1 MDNGTGRLDC
11 MAEKIIKIEK
21 VKNNSVTE
29 YLHYLECAHVET
41 RLKKLVSSKMVCT
54 QCKNAA
60 LVQPTIVEE
69 PVVEEYED
77 VSTDSTIFSFTH
89 SPPEPLFVEPVRVV
103 EEVVEPPKN
112 IDFVVAS
119 GSTTVAREIVMQ
131 DSPQVDHQ
139 IVNQLEN
146 VLINQIALNIANAFK
161 ISDKQVDLVLSD
173 NSDGFVIK
181 FAKVFLTGDDI
192 SKITSRN
199 VDFS

>member
-1 MDNGTGRLDC
+1 

-21 VKNNSVTE
+21 VKNNGVTE

-41 RLKKLVSSKMVCT
+41 RLKKLVSPKMVCT

-77 VSTDSTIFSFTH
+77 VSTDSTTFSFTH
-89 SPPEPLFVEPVRVV
+89 SPPEPPFVEPVRVV
-103 EEVVEPPKN
+103 EEVVQTSKD

-119 GSTTVAREIVMQ
+119 GSTTVAREVVIQ
-131 DSPQVDHQ
+131 NSPQVDHQ
-139 IVNQLEN
+139 IENQLEN
-146 VLINQIALNIANAFK
+146 VLISQIALNIANAFK
-161 ISDKQVDLVLSD
+161 INDKQVDIVLSD

>member
-1 MDNGTGRLDC
+1 MVK
-11 MAEKIIKIEK
+11 KITKIEK
-21 VKNNSVTE
+21 VKNNGVTE
-29 YLHYLECAHVET
+29 YLHYLECEHVET
-41 RLKKLVSSKMVCT
+41 RLKKLVSPKMVCT

-60 LVQPTIVEE
+60 LVQLIIAEE

-77 VSTDSTIFSFTH
+77 VSTESTTFSFTH
-89 SPPEPLFVEPVRVV
+89 SLPEPLFVEPVRVV
-103 EEVVEPPKN
+103 EEVVQTSKD

-119 GSTTVAREIVMQ
+119 GSTTVASEVVIQ
-131 DSPQVDHQ
+131 NSPQVDHQ
-139 IVNQLEN
+139 IENQLEN
-146 VLINQIALNIANAFK
+146 VLISQIALNIANAFK
-161 ISDKQVDLVLSD
+161 INDKQVDIVLSD